1 MNPGKPSGEGLPSTQ
16 RHKESKR
23 RGKEKGGGGYLQYQ
37 MSYCLLKAFAVPS
50 Y

>member
-23 RGKEKGGGGYLQYQ
+23 RGKEKGGGL
-37 MSYCLLKAFAVPS
+37 FAVS
-50 Y
+50 NELLFAKGICSS